1 MAGKGSA
8 PRKGANQKAYA
19 ANWEGIFGNKNESER
34 KEADAK
40 NKQDNET
47 GSIGQANQQDIQK

>member
-19 ANWEGIFGNKNESER
+19 ANWDSIFGNKNESKQ
-34 KEADAK
+34 KETDKK
-40 NKQDNET
+40 NKQVDEIKSPRQN
-47 GSIGQANQQDIQK
+47 NQQDIQK